1 MCSSRALLFAAAAM
15 AVALG
20 GCGVPGAEDG
30 DPPGEAGSIEE
41 SDAAGPSDGAGSGN
55 AGRQGDG
62 PSNDGGD
69 RASELTHATAPEPA
83 EAFELSPHEMLP
95 NAKQLAVDVVQTL
108 STYEPEDTAADIAE
122 RVAGEDRAQELVVSA
137 ARLLHEGAWSRG
149 EIVYPQLGGFTATSA
164 SVMVVAR
171 QTVGFADGEVRDE
184 TLTLDVRLVIEDG
197 EWVFDDL
204 ASAGGRPIE
213 RPADL
218 SDEATAVVDDDR
230 IELPDTARWDIY
242 RGVIG
247 HDLLELMAL
256 MAERTEYGVIV
267 LDTGHPWEVF
277 GTDRQSRH
285 SLGRAVD
292 VYRVGETH
300 VIDDREDGSDTYEFM
315 EWLYE
320 QSEMTNMGGPW
331 ALDDFGGRS
340 FTDDLHQDH
349 LHIEANRRSQAPP
362 PDHQDPSDDGRDAG
376 DDDDRDASSGD
387 DAG

>member
-1 MCSSRALLFAAAAM
+1 VRFPVSSFRALLVATASM

-20 GCGVPGAEDG
+20 ACGAPSAEDV
-30 DPPGEAGSIEE
+30 DPSGGVASIEE
-41 SDAAGPSDGAGSGN
+41 PEASGPDDDDQAGAGSDEHL
-55 AGRQGDG
+55 GRGRS
-62 PSNDGGD
+62 SNRGG
-69 RASELTHATAPEPA
+69 AVSGGTHAPAPGPGEP
-83 EAFELSPHEMLP
+83 FELSPDEMLP
-95 NAKQLAVDVVQTL
+95 NAKQLAADVVQTL
-108 STYEPEDTAADIAE
+108 LTYEPDDTAAAIAE
-122 RVAGEDRAQELVVSA
+122 RVAGEDRAPELVVSA

-149 EIVYPQLGGFTATSA
+149 EIVYPQLGGFTDTSA

-171 QTVGFADGEVRDE
+171 QTVGSADGEVRDE
-184 TLTLDVRLVIEDG
+184 TRTLDVRLVIEDD

-204 ASAGGRPIE
+204 ASAGGRPVE
-213 RPADL
+213 RPSDL
-218 SDEATAVVDDDR
+218 SDEAAAVVDDDR

-247 HDLLELMAL
+247 HDLLALMAL
-256 MAERTEYGVIV
+256 MAERSEYGVIV

-292 VYRVGETH
+292 LYRVGDAN
-300 VIDDREDGSDTYEFM
+300 VIDDREEGSETHDFM

-349 LHIEANRRSQAPP
+349 LHIEANRRSQPP
-362 PDHQDPSDDGRDAG
+362 AAARDPD
-376 DDDDRDASSGD
+376 
-387 DAG
+387 